1 MDHYACGPSE
11 DNDFAEFDKY
21 FNDFENEHT
30 NLREGRES
38 SNDLVPIHETTN
50 REEWNTLNVITEP
63 FDTSDIQS
71 SDKYKPTR
79 DKLRTADIWEI
90 ENHRKIAENK
100 IKHNRAWVPI
110 TEPTK

>member
-1 MDHYACGPSE
+1 MRHE
-11 DNDFAEFDKY
+11 LKFEFGNHL
-21 FNDFENEHT
+21 F
-30 NLREGRES
+30 
-38 SNDLVPIHETTN
+38 
-50 REEWNTLNVITEP
+50 
-63 FDTSDIQS
+63 Q
-71 SDKYKPTR
+71 YKPTR